1 MDYPITWN
9 VKEFVGVTVAFLKQF
24 HLKKVL
30 VLGPFLN
37 TKRHTKT
44 GTQAGTPAHGQNH
57 LHAGTWTDS
66 LARRHMDRITH
77 THILTLSLCSGN
89 GVVVCRSTLWAHHWG
104 HSLHRSLLSSRN
116 DCVSYSPSCS
126 STASQTPLRS
136 SLHPHRTCRSQR
148 GLPCTR

>member
-77 THILTLSLCSGN
+77 THT
-89 GVVVCRSTLWAHHWG
+89 
-104 HSLHRSLLSSRN
+104 HSLAVFWQWGCRLQVHVVGASLGAFLAQKLAELTKRLRLVQSLVLINGFTDTSAFK
-116 DCVSYSPSCS
+116 SAPSPY
-126 STASQTPLRS
+126 L
-136 SLHPHRTCRSQR
+136 
-148 GLPCTR
+148 